1 MKRLEDQLSMYAMYH
16 RDIRNIW
23 THFVGIPM
31 IVLAVVILLSRPQ
44 IELNEWMVTPARALL
59 LLVAIYYI
67 FLNVKLGIAMSALLS
82 VSLFAGEQVAAL
94 STMEWLTWG
103 ISLFVAGWMIQ
114 FIGHYW
120 EGKKPAFLDDIR
132 GLLIGPLFVVV
143 EALFLMGFLKTLQ
156 STITLRAGEV
166 VNQSAKLENWCN
178 GFSSKRPN
186 PNRLIYESN

>member
-23 THFVGIPM
+23 THFIGIPM

-44 IELNEWMVTPARALL
+44 IELNEWMVTPARVLV

-82 VSLFAGEQVAAL
+82 LSVFAGEQVAAL
-94 STMEWLTWG
+94 STVEWLTWG

-120 EGKKPAFLDDIR
+120 EGKKPAFFDDIR

-166 VNQSAKLENWCN
+166 INKSVKQED
-178 GFSSKRPN
+178 
-186 PNRLIYESN
+186 

>member
-1 MKRLEDQLSMYAMYH
+1 MKRLEDQISMYAMYH

-44 IELNEWMVTPARALL
+44 VEFNEWMITPARGLL
-59 LLVAIYYI
+59 LLVAINYI

-82 VSLFAGEQVAAL
+82 LSVLAGEQVAAL
-94 STMEWLTWG
+94 STLEWLTWG

-120 EGKKPAFLDDIR
+120 EGKKPAFFDDIR

-143 EALFLMGFLKTLQ
+143 EALFLMGFLKNLR

-166 VNQSAKLENWCN
+166 VNKSAKLED
-178 GFSSKRPN
+178 
-186 PNRLIYESN
+186 

>member
-44 IELNEWMVTPARALL
+44 IQINEWMATPARALL
-59 LLVAIYYI
+59 LMVAIYYI
-67 FLNVKLGIAMSALLS
+67 FLNVKLGLAMAALLCLS
-82 VSLFAGEQVAAL
+82 VFAGEQIAVL
-94 STMEWLTWG
+94 PTGEWLTWG
-103 ISLFVAGWMIQ
+103 VSLFVVGWIIQ

-120 EGKKPAFLDDIR
+120 EGKKPAFFDDIR

-143 EALFLMGFLKTLQ
+143 EALFLMGFLKILQ
-156 STITLRAGEV
+156 STISLRAGEA
-166 VNQSAKLENWCN
+166 VNKSAKQVD
-178 GFSSKRPN
+178 
-186 PNRLIYESN
+186 

>member
-23 THFVGIPM
+23 THFIGIPM
-31 IVLAVVILLSRPQ
+31 IVLSVVVLLSRPQ
-44 IELNEWMVTPARALL
+44 IELNEWIVTPARSLL

-82 VSLFAGEQVAAL
+82 LSVFAGEQVAAL
-94 STMEWLTWG
+94 STVEWLTWG

-120 EGKKPAFLDDIR
+120 EGKKPAFFDDIR

-166 VNQSAKLENWCN
+166 INKSVKQED
-178 GFSSKRPN
+178 
-186 PNRLIYESN
+186 

>member
-23 THFVGIPM
+23 THFIGIPM
-31 IVLAVVILLSRPQ
+31 IVLAVVVLLSRPQ
-44 IELNEWMVTPARALL
+44 IELNEWIVTPARSLL

-82 VSLFAGEQVAAL
+82 LSVFAGEQVAAL
-94 STMEWLTWG
+94 STVEWLTWG

-120 EGKKPAFLDDIR
+120 EGKKPAFFDDIR

-143 EALFLMGFLKTLQ
+143 EALFLMGFLKALQ

-166 VNQSAKLENWCN
+166 VNKSVKQEH
-178 GFSSKRPN
+178 
-186 PNRLIYESN
+186 

>member
-23 THFVGIPM
+23 THFIGIPM
-31 IVLAVVILLSRPQ
+31 IVLSVVVLLSRPQ
-44 IELNEWMVTPARALL
+44 IELNEWIVTPARSLL

-82 VSLFAGEQVAAL
+82 LSVFAGEQVAAL
-94 STMEWLTWG
+94 STVEWLTWG

-120 EGKKPAFLDDIR
+120 EGKKPAFFDDIR

-166 VNQSAKLENWCN
+166 VNQSAKLEN
-178 GFSSKRPN
+178 
-186 PNRLIYESN
+186 

>member
-23 THFVGIPM
+23 THFIGIPM
-31 IVLAVVILLSRPQ
+31 IVLAVVVLLSRPQ
-44 IELNEWMVTPARALL
+44 IELNEWIVTPARGLL

-67 FLNVKLGIAMSALLS
+67 FLSVKLGIAMSALLS
-82 VSLFAGEQVAAL
+82 LSVFAGEQVAAL
-94 STMEWLTWG
+94 STVEWLTWG

-120 EGKKPAFLDDIR
+120 EGKKPAFFDDIR
-132 GLLIGPLFVVV
+132 GLLIGPLCVVV
-143 EALFLMGFLKTLQ
+143 EALFLMGFLKALQ

-166 VNQSAKLENWCN
+166 VNKSVKQEH
-178 GFSSKRPN
+178 
-186 PNRLIYESN
+186 